1 MTHFADGSPCA
12 YFPASC
18 GDRLRAVGW
27 LEPEHAYARGPV
39 DRAFVF
45 TLASL
50 FVGVREFACA
60 AGRHQ
65 CRLCRFSHETAPFQI
80 DGLTVRMGASN
91 LLVPAGE
98 FAFMAPSLVLH
109 YLDAHEYSP
118 PAPFV
123 EAVLQ
128 CPPTDSREYLVLAKR
143 ACPQLVNAWA
153 APPDTPPS
161 PSPP

>member
-1 MTHFADGSPCA
+1 MTHFADGSPCT
-12 YFPASC
+12 YFPAPC

-39 DRAFVF
+39 DRAFVVK
-45 TLASL
+45 LAAL
-50 FVGVREFACA
+50 FVSPREFAIA
-60 AGRHQ
+60 AGLHQ
-65 CRLCRFSHETAPFQI
+65 CRLCRFSRGTAPFQI

-109 YLDAHEYSP
+109 YLDAHEYAP
-118 PAPFV
+118 PPQFV

-128 CPPTDSREYLVLAKR
+128 CPPTDSREYMILAKR
-143 ACPQLVNAWA
+143 ACPQFVMAWA
-153 APPDTPPS
+153 KPADTPPAP
-161 PSPP
+161 PSM